1 MAPVVD
7 TSMQLPSFAVTWDYL
22 CPFARNAHE
31 HLLTALEGGAEWDVT
46 FQPFC
51 LMQSHV
57 AEGEPP
63 VWDLEEKARGV
74 LALEAGIV
82 VRDRFADR
90 FLAAHRALFAA
101 RHDQGNDLGDPG
113 VVRGALEA
121 AGVDADAVFDEIA
134 KGWPLDTL
142 RSTHEKSVA
151 DLEVFGVP
159 TFIVENSAVFVRL
172 MTRPGTDSDRAR
184 ATIEHV
190 VGLLVD
196 HPELNEF
203 KHTTIPR

>member
-1 MAPVVD
+1 MN
-7 TSMQLPSFAVTWDYL
+7 LPPFAVTWDYL

-31 HLLTALEGGAEWDVT
+31 HLVTALESGAGWDVT

-51 LMQSHV
+51 LMQTHV

-63 VWDLEEKARGV
+63 VWDLEDKARGV

-82 VRDRFADR
+82 VRDRMVDR

-101 RHDQGNDLGDPG
+101 RHDEGKDLADPAA
-113 VVRGALEA
+113 VRHALEA
-121 AGVDADAVFDEIA
+121 AGVDADAVFAEIA
-134 KGWPLDTL
+134 KGWPLDVL

-159 TFIVENSAVFVRL
+159 TFIVDSSAAFVRL
-172 MTRPGTDSDRAR
+172 MTRPGSDAEKAR
-184 ATIEHV
+184 ASIERV
-190 VGLLVD
+190 LGLLVD
-196 HPELNEF
+196 HPEMNEF

>member
-1 MAPVVD
+1 
-7 TSMQLPSFAVTWDYL
+7 MQLASFAVTWDYL

-31 HLLTALEGGAEWDVT
+31 HLVTALESGAEWDAT
-46 FQPFC
+46 FQPFS

-74 LALEAGIV
+74 LALEAGIAV
-82 VRDRFADR
+82 CDRYPDH
-90 FLAAHRALFAA
+90 FLAVHRALFAA
-101 RHDQGNDLGDPG
+101 RHDQGEDIGDPA
-113 VVRGALEA
+113 VVRRVLES
-121 AGVDADAVFDEIA
+121 AGVDADAVFDEID

-159 TFIVENSAVFVRL
+159 TFIVGSTAAFVRL
-172 MTRPGTDSDRAR
+172 MTRPGTDGAKAR
-184 ATIEHV
+184 ATIERV
-190 VGLLVD
+190 VGLLAD